1 MAKEKRAGDEA
12 RRLKRVLPAAALLAA
27 SAALLAGCG
36 GSQAERPYDEA
47 RMKMQQVSQQM
58 EAGSIVVGGT
68 RVAGVPMMK
77 DADGQVWLPI
87 EHAARALNM
96 KVREMRD
103 GYAIGDTDA
112 AYRLRLGD
120 RNAMSGG
127 RVVQLPSAPRSIGGK
142 PSLSAESLT
151 ALLET
156 PVRWNAASRELRF
169 TPIQD
174 SAKSSTQRGISM
186 QMSDTSQPQRIGGR
200 YGALSAED
208 AEKVVSMARRF
219 LGTPYDFGSG
229 SYEATQRFDCSS
241 FTQYVFDKV
250 GVSLPRTSR
259 EQGQVG
265 RSVSQ
270 SDLQAGDLLFFF
282 TPGRFDSNKVVGH
295 VGIYAGNGKM
305 VHTYGEPGVVV
316 DEFNEYWKGRFL
328 FAKRVL

>member
-1 MAKEKRAGDEA
+1 MAKEKRPQAA
-12 RRLKRVLPAAALLAA
+12 RRAALKALLAA
-27 SAALLAGCG
+27 SAALAASCG
-36 GSQAERPYDEA
+36 TQAERPYDEA
-47 RMKMQQVSQQM
+47 RMKMQQVSQQL
-58 EAGSIVVGGT
+58 EAGTIVVGKT
-68 RVAGVPMMK
+68 RVTGVPMATG
-77 DADGQVWLPI
+77 ADGQVWLPI

-96 KVREMRD
+96 QVRELRD

-127 RVVQLPSAPRSIGGK
+127 RVVQLPSAPQSIGGK
-142 PSLSAESLT
+142 SSVSAESLT

-156 PVRWNAASRELRF
+156 PVRWNAQSRELRF

-186 QMSDTSQPQRIGGR
+186 QMSETSRPQTIGGR
-200 YGALSAED
+200 YGTLSAAD
-208 AEKVVSMARRF
+208 ADKLLSLARRF

-229 SYEATQRFDCSS
+229 TYESTKRFDCSS
-241 FTQYVFDKV
+241 FTQYVFEKV

-259 EQGQVG
+259 EQGQLG
-265 RSVSQ
+265 RSVSE
-270 SDLQAGDLLFFF
+270 SDLQPGDLLFFY

-295 VGIYAGNGKM
+295 VSIFAGNGKM
-305 VHTYGEPGVVV
+305 IHTYGDPGVVI
-316 DEFNEYWKGRFL
+316 DEFNDYWKGRFL